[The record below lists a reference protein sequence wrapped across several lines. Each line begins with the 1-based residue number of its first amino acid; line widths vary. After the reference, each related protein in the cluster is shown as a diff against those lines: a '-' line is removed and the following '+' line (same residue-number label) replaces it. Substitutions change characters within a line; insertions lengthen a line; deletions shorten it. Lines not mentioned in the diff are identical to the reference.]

1 MFKIFRHFLRSAY
14 RNTVRVL
21 FRPSAIESGCLA
33 LYINKYEIRSI
44 RSRYPVIY
52 GDQFVDYKS
61 RESAEMLDKEIL
73 KF

>member
-1 MFKIFRHFLRSAY
+1 MFKIFRHFFRSAD

-61 RESAEMLDKEIL
+61 RKSVEVLDKEIL